1 MSPDPDPSA
10 MGSPLDDLPP
20 WVPAATPRTCERCG
34 HPMSEEAGF
43 CEACGAAVST
53 PLHDEEG
60 DRNHFVLAPASWVAG
75 VCDRG
80 QVDRGNEDALALA
93 AAEPQG
99 SHAALV
105 VCDGVT
111 SAPDSD
117 VASLAAARA
126 ALAILAA
133 PFSKGLGG
141 QSSAVVAAGRT
152 FDRAIREA
160 QAAVLRESERS
171 GVRTGASTIA
181 GAVVAGNVVWTIGI
195 GDSRVYL
202 IPDEGKPLMLTTDDS
217 MAEFLI
223 ASGVPRADAEDTP
236 ISHTITRWLG
246 VDAPDIDPHARRFE
260 LSGPGWLLVCSDGLW
275 NYASDEK
282 DMAAVFA
289 QVRAS
294 GVPDEPLALAHGMVQ
309 WANDQGGSDNI
320 TAALARVG

>member
-1 MSPDPDPSA
+1 
-10 MGSPLDDLPP
+10 MGL
-20 WVPAATPRTCERCG
+20 THCERCG
-34 HPMSEEAGF
+34 HPMLTQAGF

-53 PLHDEEG
+53 PVQDEQG
-60 DRNHFVLAPASWVAG
+60 DRHHFVRAPASWVAG

-93 AAEPQG
+93 ATEPQG

-141 QSSAVVAAGRT
+141 QESAVVAAGRT

-160 QAAVLRESERS
+160 QTAVMREAERHS
-171 GVRTGASTIA
+171 VRAGACTIA
-181 GAVVAGNVVWTIGI
+181 GAVVSGPVVWTMGI

-202 IPDEGKPLMLTTDDS
+202 FPDDGKPRMLTTDDS
-217 MAEFLI
+217 MAEILI
-223 ASGVPRADAEDTP
+223 AAGVPRADAEDTP
-236 ISHTITRWLG
+236 IAHTITRWLG
-246 VDAPDIDPHARRFE
+246 VDAPNLDPHARRFE
-260 LSGPGWLLVCSDGLW
+260 LTGPGWLLVCSDGLW
-275 NYASDEK
+275 NYASDER
-282 DMAAVFA
+282 DLADAFA
-289 QVRAS
+289 GVRAAEAS
-294 GVPDEPLALAHGMVQ
+294 DDPLALAEGMVR
-309 WANDQGGSDNI
+309 WANDLGGSDNI
-320 TAALARVG
+320 TIALARVG